1 MGTLPEGDVQMGQ
14 PIPEAGQSR
23 TTVELPDLLQRY
35 AELVVRIGANVRPGQ
50 DVYVSALVEQ
60 APVAQAIARA
70 AYVAGARRVLMLYED
85 RTVSRAEIEYAPAEA
100 LGSHYPFEIDRIRE
114 LRAREG
120 AWIRLT
126 GTPEPHLFD
135 GLPPGRV
142 SAAQSKEVRE
152 ESIRAFMGGDVS
164 WTLVA
169 APSEGWARQIFGE
182 PDVDRLWQA
191 VAVANRLDRADP
203 VAAWREHLARLSA
216 RGAALDGRGFDAIRF
231 RGPGTDLTV
240 GLIPGAVW
248 HSGTMVTRAGTV
260 FVPNVPTEEVFT
272 SPDWRRAEGFAACTR
287 PLVLPGEGALVTG
300 LRMRFQGGRIV
311 HVDAQTGEEL
321 VRAQLER
328 DGQAASLD
336 EVSMVDG
343 SSAIRR
349 SGFVFH
355 DTLFDENAG
364 CHIAWGSGF
373 ELVLSGADAMT
384 DEERLA
390 AGLNVSEVH
399 TDVVIGGPEVDV
411 DGVARDG
418 TPTAIIRDDVWVLP
432 LDRA

>member
-1 MGTLPEGDVQMGQ
+1 
-14 PIPEAGQSR
+14 
-23 TTVELPDLLQRY
+23 
-35 AELVVRIGANVRPGQ
+35 
-50 DVYVSALVEQ
+50 
-60 APVAQAIARA
+60 
-70 AYVAGARRVLMLYED
+70 
-85 RTVSRAEIEYAPAEA
+85 
-100 LGSHYPFEIDRIRE
+100 
-114 LRAREG
+114 
-120 AWIRLT
+120 
-126 GTPEPHLFD
+126 
-135 GLPPGRV
+135 
-142 SAAQSKEVRE
+142 
-152 ESIRAFMGGDVS
+152 
-164 WTLVA
+164 
-169 APSEGWARQIFGE
+169 
-182 PDVDRLWQA
+182 VDRLWQA

-328 DGQAASLD
+328 DGQAASLG

-418 TPTAIIRDDVWVLP
+418 TPTAVIRDDVWVLP